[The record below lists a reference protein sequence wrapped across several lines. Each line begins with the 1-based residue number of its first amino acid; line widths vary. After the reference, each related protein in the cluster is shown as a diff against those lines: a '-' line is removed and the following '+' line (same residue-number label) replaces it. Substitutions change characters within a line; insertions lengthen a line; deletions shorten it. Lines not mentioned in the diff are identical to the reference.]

1 LCGGGSAGDGSTGDG
16 CTRAGGLAG
25 ELAAQLG
32 QVGGEGFLAGGF
44 GGQLALLGRDPLA

>member
-16 CTRAGGLAG
+16 STRAGELAG

-32 QVGGEGFLAGGF
+32 QVGGEGVLAGGF